1 MTRFHNPGCVR
12 EATKLFNE
20 DIVVA
25 GKDVGLWNDVH
36 VNITALVVFFC
47 HRMVFSLKIFTV
59 PFNILYHQVFLA
71 QFITVWE
78 VVEDLEI
85 I

>member
-12 EATKLFNE
+12 EATELFNK

-36 VNITALVVFFC
+36 ANIAALVVFFC
-47 HRMVFSLKIFTV
+47 HRMVFSL
-59 PFNILYHQVFLA
+59 
-71 QFITVWE
+71 
-78 VVEDLEI
+78 
-85 I
+85 